1 MAHAS
6 PIRTASFGAF
16 LVVSLVACQE
26 KQQAAAPKPERPV
39 LVQSVRY
46 EPRVGERSFV
56 GTVRPRI
63 ESDLAFRVPGKVARR
78 LVSVGDRVRAGQAL
92 ATLDDADLRLQ
103 REQAEAEKG
112 AASAALTQ
120 SQAELKRIQTLI
132 GQGWSTAATL
142 DCQ

>member
-1 MAHAS
+1 
-6 PIRTASFGAF
+6 
-16 LVVSLVACQE
+16 
-26 KQQAAAPKPERPV
+26 
-39 LVQSVRY
+39 VRY

-142 DCQ
+142 DRQ